1 MFTLFFEPRHRVM
14 LTRYSVVLS
23 SEDLETVDAFVAV
36 FVAREGYVRSIYDL
50 TDVKAFA
57 IPRSKLLERGRKLR
71 MNPGQDRVF
80 VVPQPEIHEL
90 YREYAQTQLDLGNGE
105 LMTVHTLPEA
115 LHLLGLYNPDFQRLM
130 VASSPRG

>member
-1 MFTLFFEPRHRVM
+1 LVELPGKLDAPST
-14 LTRYSVVLS
+14 SILS
-23 SEDLETVDAFVAV
+23 SKPA
-36 FVAREGYVRSIYDL
+36 SSWS
-50 TDVKAFA
+50 
-57 IPRSKLLERGRKLR
+57 PS

-115 LHLLGLYNPDFQRLM
+115 LHLLGLYNPDFQPLM